1 MPDTPTRSILKKMS
15 SPKPGTGL
23 PVARQL
29 HRALE
34 TAADKRFGLAVEVR
48 GVHQS
53 LRPLEDVRGLLEE
66 RGFLALLEGRPAA
79 GFGLDMAVLSGLVEH
94 QTIGN
99 VLSRSE
105 ILRAPTRVD
114 AALLAPLLDECLG
127 RFGASL
133 AEDGHCHWGRGYGFG
148 AMVGTARALVLAL
161 SEGLYHV
168 FEMDIALGGG
178 AREGRIV
185 FAFPDKVDAAVPD
198 PVTEGPKHPP
208 EETLRSGV
216 LTAQATLDAV
226 LVRISMPLSQLQGL
240 SAGDVLALPRGALKD
255 ARLEMGGGAHGLA
268 VTLGQLHGFR
278 AVRLKAGQEKS
289 RDLAVDGSAPSLREA
304 LNEEP
309 DMAKAEVAAM
319 PLDTAEIES
328 KAPFEGDAIEDVAD
342 VEEGLDDL
350 DDLLGGIDGENAA
363 RDVLLA

>member
-1 MPDTPTRSILKKMS
+1 MPETPTRSILKKMS

-53 LRPLEDVRGLLEE
+53 LRPLDDVRGLLEE

-94 QTIGN
+94 QTIGS

-105 ILRAPTRVD
+105 MSRPPTRVD
-114 AALLAPLLDECLG
+114 AALLAPLLDECLM
-127 RFGASL
+127 RFGVSL
-133 AEDGHCHWGRGYGFG
+133 AEDGQYSWGRGYGFG
-148 AMVGTARALVLAL
+148 AMAGTARALVLAL

-168 FEMDIALGGG
+168 FEMDIALGAG

-185 FAFPDKVDAAVPD
+185 FAFPDKVDAVAPNPEED
-198 PVTEGPKHPP
+198 GPRHPP
-208 EETLRSGV
+208 GETLRAGV
-216 LTAQATLDAV
+216 LTAQATLDTV
-226 LVRISMPLSQLQGL
+226 LARISMPLSQLQGL
-240 SAGDVLALPRGALKD
+240 SAGDVLALPSGALKD

-278 AVRLKAGQEKS
+278 AVRLKAGQEKL
-289 RDLAVDGSAPSLREA
+289 RDIDTDGAGPSLREA
-304 LNEEP
+304 LNEAP
-309 DMAKAEVAAM
+309 DVDKAEVAVM
-319 PLDTAEIES
+319 SLDTVAIDD
-328 KAPFEGDAIEDVAD
+328 ATPLAGDAGVDVAP
-342 VEEGLDDL
+342 VEDGLDDL
-350 DDLLGGIDGENAA
+350 DDLLAGIDEDGESQNA
-363 RDVLLA
+363 LLA

>member
-1 MPDTPTRSILKKMS
+1 MPDTATRSILKKMS

-53 LRPLEDVRGLLEE
+53 LRPLDEVRELLEE
-66 RGFLALLEGRPAA
+66 RGFIALLEGRPAA

-94 QTIGN
+94 QTIGS
-99 VLSRSE
+99 VVSRGAVS
-105 ILRAPTRVD
+105 RAPTRVD
-114 AALLAPLLDECLG
+114 AALLAPLLEECLG

-133 AEDGHCHWGRGYGFG
+133 AEDGHYPWGRGYGFG

-178 AREGRIV
+178 MREGRIV
-185 FAFPDKVDAAVPD
+185 FAFPDKVDAMAPD
-198 PVTEGPKHPP
+198 PKEEGPRHPP
-208 EETLRSGV
+208 EETLRAGV

-226 LVRISMPLSQLQGL
+226 LARIPMPLSQLQGL
-240 SAGDVLALPRGALKD
+240 SVGDVLALPPGALKD
-255 ARLEMGGGAHGLA
+255 ARLEMGRDAHGLP
-268 VTLGQLHGFR
+268 VMLGQLYGFR
-278 AVRLKAGQEKS
+278 AVRLKVGQEKV
-289 RDLAVDGSAPSLREA
+289 RDLGVDGAGPSLRGA
-304 LNEEP
+304 LSEEP
-309 DMAKAEVAAM
+309 DVAKAEVAVM
-319 PLDTAEIES
+319 PLDMVAID
-328 KAPFEGDAIEDVAD
+328 DAASLKSEVVAD
-342 VEEGLDDL
+342 VSPGEDGFDDL
-350 DDLLGGIDGENAA
+350 DDLLSGIDGEGET
-363 RDVLLA
+363 RDALLA